1 MKILNKL
8 TIKHL
13 TLNKKRTITTIIGI
27 CLSTALMVG
36 IGLLCSTV
44 RDSMIKSSIKNDGRY
59 TVAYNIPTSK
69 LKIIESDNDVKDYYY
84 YYHIGYHKLDKVTNE
99 FKPYIDIVGVDKN
112 FLNELT
118 LLEGRLPRNN
128 NEVVVSETLIGNSDY
143 KIKVGDKLTL
153 NIGDYPTYYTEEE
166 VNIETTKKEYTVVGI
181 NERYVTE
188 AQHAYY
194 SGYQVYTLDTPNS
207 DTNVVAFV
215 NFKSFKNAYKKCDKL
230 TKELGLDVFDNGYF
244 SDVLHGS
251 SSLAYNDYLI
261 SMYGESR
268 YENIIGSISGVLA
281 IILSLISIGCI
292 MVIYNSFAISV
303 MERKKQFGLFA
314 SIGTTRKQL
323 RHTVFFE
330 ALIVGTI
337 GIILGIISAYIG
349 IGTVILIVNNLL
361 KNAINIPLELCTYPL
376 FIIIPVIFMIITI
389 ILSAF
394 IPARRASRV
403 SPIRA
408 IKQNDDI
415 KIKGKKVK
423 TNKLVRKIFGMEG
436 ELALKN
442 IKRNKKKYR
451 ITIVSLFISIVLFIS
466 FSSVLKY
473 VFEGVTSYTDYPNYK
488 YIIDYTSNSYEDGI
502 KKLNAYR
509 NYDGVKESVISLR
522 SLSYPVKINRNVLD
536 KNYIKN
542 TEYEKDNDKL
552 VATFVFISDLDYN
565 NLLKKYNKKDGTV
578 FVVNNYSLVKYT
590 NNSRKKYQGKIFN
603 TNNLDLK
610 LCDYTIENCDY
621 NLDNIVVLN
630 EIPFGVD
637 YFTQSDSF
645 AVVVSQELFKK
656 IESHFTNI
664 TYYDDEKAYSTI
676 TMLMNAKSKDLEDT
690 LKKESENGTSL
701 NYINVDEQLKLMRN
715 LILVIK
721 ILLYGFISLVTL
733 IGVTSVFNT
742 INTSINLR
750 RKEFAMLRS
759 VGLSPRGFNKILSF
773 ESIFFGLKSLLY
785 SIPVSIAVSY
795 LIYKNI
801 LGIVDMEFILPIKPI
816 IISILAVFIIV
827 FITMRYSAR
836 KIKKENI
843 LEAIR
848 EENI

>member
-13 TLNKKRTITTIIGI
+13 TLNKRRTITTIIGI

-44 RDSMIKSSIKNDGRY
+44 RDSLIKVCIKNDGRY

-84 YYHIGYHKLDKVTNE
+84 YQHIGYHKLENVTNKN
-99 FKPYIDIVGVDKN
+99 KPYIDLVGVDKN
-112 FLNELT
+112 FLNEFT
-118 LLEGRLPRNN
+118 LLEGRLPRDNT
-128 NEVVVSETLIGNSDY
+128 EVVVSETLIGNSDH

-166 VNIETTKKEYTVVGI
+166 VNVETTKKEYTVVGI
-181 NERYVTE
+181 NERHATE
-188 AQHAYY
+188 NQYAYY
-194 SGYQVYTLDTPNS
+194 AGYQVYTLDIPSS
-207 DTNVVAFV
+207 DENVVVFV

-230 TKELGLDVFDNGYF
+230 TKELGLDAFDNNNSI
-244 SDVLHGS
+244 SDVRYGS
-251 SSLAYNDYLI
+251 SSLEYNDYLI

-337 GIILGIISAYIG
+337 GIIFGIICAYVGIG
-349 IGTVILIVNNLL
+349 IVILVVNNLL
-361 KNAINIPLELCTYPL
+361 KSAISMPLTLCTYPL
-376 FIIIPVIFMIITI
+376 FIIIPIIFMIITI

-473 VFEGVTSYTDYPNYK
+473 VFDGVTSYTDYPNYK
-488 YIIDYTSNSYEDGI
+488 YIINYSSNNYEESI
-502 KKLNAYR
+502 NALNTYR

-522 SLSYPVKINRNVLD
+522 SLSYPVKINRNDLD
-536 KNYIKN
+536 KDYIQN
-542 TEYEKDNDKL
+542 HNYEKDNDKL
-552 VATFVFISDLDYN
+552 VAIFISISDVDYN
-565 NLLKKYNKKDGTV
+565 NLLKKYNKDDGTI

-603 TNNLDLK
+603 TNKLNLQ

-621 NLDNIVVLN
+621 NLDNIEVLN
-630 EIPFGVD
+630 EIPFGID
-637 YFTQSDSF
+637 YFTQGNTF
-645 AVVVSQELFKK
+645 AAIVSQELFRK
-656 IESHFTNI
+656 IESYFTD
-664 TYYDDEKAYSTI
+664 TSYYDTDTYSTI
-676 TMLMNAKSKDLEDT
+676 IMVMNAKSKDLEDA
-690 LKKESENGTSL
+690 LKKEAENGHNL

-759 VGLSPRGFNKILSF
+759 VGLSPKGFNKILSF

-801 LGIVDMEFILPIKPI
+801 LGMVDMEFSLPIKPI